1 MFIQSFCE
9 SNRISVFLS
18 LNRWIE
24 VKPNN
29 PDAFEELFYAEASL
43 TSSWCVPFVIIVLDK
58 PPATFICV

>member
-43 TSSWCVPFVIIVLDK
+43 TSSWCVPFVIIVLS
-58 PPATFICV
+58 